1 MRLYRSGLF
10 HRLKPD
16 SENSVAAFCV
26 RVQESNLH
34 LYLRE
39 AKRHNVTDLVR
50 VCEECYPAK
59 EVEAAGITMHV
70 RWPVMDSHLSSISH
84 TDSLAR
90 AGCMQ
95 HFPCRALP
103 HYADILKSCKYL

>member
-1 MRLYRSGLF
+1 M
-10 HRLKPD
+10 
-16 SENSVAAFCV
+16 AALCV
-26 RVQESNLH
+26 RAQESNLH

-70 RWPVMDSHLSSISH
+70 RGPCQWIPHLSPISH
-84 TDSLAR
+84 TNSLAR

-95 HFPCRALP
+95 HLPCPTLP
-103 HYADILKSCKYL
+103 PYADHLGPNLMTICETGDAL